1 MKIVQNHRL
10 VLLPALLALLALVPL
25 TACGGSDSTGPGG
38 QRNAPSTI
46 LVLADSSLK
55 SAFTQ
60 IGQQFES
67 QNPGSTVTFPYGPR
81 PSFEAGRRRRPGRR
95 ARDRRPAEH
104 GRRAAGAA
112 RLTEVFATKGSNQ
125 CQIVTLTQSKNT
137 ALSTQFINLVL
148 SQSGQQVLRK
158 AGFGRREPGRIRA
171 DR

>member
-1 MKIVQNHRL
+1 VKIVQNHRL

-55 SAFTQ
+55 AAFTQ

-67 QNPGSTVTFPYGPR
+67 QNPGSTVTFSYGSSAELSQKAVAGDPGDVLATADQQSMVAAQKAQLDS
-81 PSFEAGRRRRPGRR
+81 PS
-95 ARDRRPAEH
+95 
-104 GRRAAGAA
+104 
-112 RLTEVFATKGSNQ
+112 VFATQGSNQ

-137 ALSTQFINLVL
+137 GLSSQFISLVM
-148 SQSGQQVLRK
+148 SQSGQQILRK
-158 AGFGRREPGRIRA
+158 AGFGSP
-171 DR
+171 